1 MLVSR
6 ASERAQL
13 NFWTSLNAAVQAL
26 NARFKEPDVELTL
39 AVLKHVCR
47 CARTGTGTR
56 AAVRFD

>member
-1 MLVSR
+1 M
-6 ASERAQL
+6 